1 MEVSLMELAYDDVR
15 NILSVKWSD
24 ELSVESTQFFDTIIT
39 LFATI
44 KDKQVAN
51 LMVDSG
57 IPAGGLL
64 TGEIIEYF
72 IQQIPN
78 TPLKNIAILES
89 PDYLWDNNLYQVI
102 LLLVTTYE
110 LPIAVKM
117 VKNCS
122 VALEWFPQSLFIET
136 SEEER
141 T

>member
-24 ELSVESTQFFDTIIT
+24 ALSVESAQFFDTIVT

-44 KDKQVAN
+44 REKQVTN
-51 LMVDSG
+51 LVVDSG